1 MDVEGYECKVLHQ
14 YFSNPHPSYY
24 LPYISMEWRNIRDN
38 LGNTCPNI
46 KEVVE
51 DLYNN
56 HYTPY
61 NVNGNS
67 VEDQGVPEIL
77 EMITRDELLVSRT
90 SDILWAH
97 RDAPALFW

>member
-1 MDVEGYECKVLHQ
+1 MDVEGYECKVLHH

-24 LPYISMEWRNIRDN
+24 LPYISMEWRNIKDN
-38 LGNTCPNI
+38 LGNACPNI

-51 DLYNN
+51 DFYNN

-61 NVNGNS
+61 RLHGNS
-67 VEDQGVPEIL
+67 VEDQGVPDVL
-77 EMITRDELLVSRT
+77 EMISKEKLLVKKT

-97 RDAPALFW
+97 RDAPPLFW